1 VNPADL
7 ARLFA
12 SEAPRLVRR
21 LRRYRGRVAPEDVVQ
36 TAFQRMLEVD
46 VSKVE
51 DPRAYLAR
59 LTRNLAVDELRR
71 QARGGAVSVSEER
84 LEALSAQTVLT
95 PEEMLIEGERFAH
108 MTGAFLALPRKERL
122 AVVMFKLKGLSHEEI
137 GRRLGIPRHSVP
149 RYLSRALAKCAAAMA
164 AFERAGT
171 DEKVHDKPKGKADRT

>member
-12 SEAPRLVRR
+12 SEAPRLLRR
-21 LRRYRGRVAPEDVVQ
+21 LRRYRGRVAAEDVVQ
-36 TAFQRMLEVD
+36 TAFAKMLEVN
-46 VSKVE
+46 VSQVE

-71 QARGGAVSVSEER
+71 QSRASIASVSDER
-84 LEALSAQTVLT
+84 LERIGAETTLT

-108 MTGAFLALPRKERL
+108 MTGAFLALPKKERL

-149 RYLSRALAKCAAAMA
+149 RYLSRALAKCAEAMT
-164 AFERAGT
+164 AFDRAGL
-171 DEKVHDKPKGKADRT
+171 DGAGDRS